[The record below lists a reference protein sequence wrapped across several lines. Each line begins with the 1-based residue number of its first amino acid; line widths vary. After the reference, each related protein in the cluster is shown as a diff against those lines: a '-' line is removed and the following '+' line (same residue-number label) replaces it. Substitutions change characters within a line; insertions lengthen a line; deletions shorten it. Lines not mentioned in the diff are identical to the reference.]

1 LQAHFGAASLRDDAA
16 GYLARDF
23 AALLETVALAAGMR
37 LISENK
43 TVPSGLEVPDD

>member
-1 LQAHFGAASLRDDAA
+1 
-16 GYLARDF
+16 
-23 AALLETVALAAGMR
+23 VALAAGMR